1 MKNNT
6 AQILTNLYGLM
17 MDINYHREDL
27 DVLNDLKTKPDTFV
41 EDHLTRIKRAIAK
54 NKAAAQRQNI
64 DLALD
69 QLRQL
74 KERGLEE
81 IRKLLTT
88 QEQAEYA
95 QLFRKFEGLSKQ
107 DEASI
112 LEDKQLLK
120 LLERIK
126 QSKDDNRA

>member
-95 QLFRKFEGLSKQ
+95 QLFRKFEGLSKE

-126 QSKDDNRA
+126 ESEDDNRA

>member
-1 MKNNT
+1 MKSDT
-6 AQILTNLYGLM
+6 AQILNNLYGLM
-17 MDINYHREDL
+17 MDINYHRDDV
-27 DVLNDLKTKPDTFV
+27 DVLDDLKAKPDAFV

-64 DLALD
+64 ELALD

-74 KERGLEE
+74 KDRGLEE
-81 IRKLLTT
+81 IRKLLTV

-95 QLFRKFEGLSKQ
+95 QLFRKFEGLSKE

-126 QSKDDNRA
+126 DSKDDNRP

>member
-1 MKNNT
+1 MKKNT

-81 IRKLLTT
+81 IQKLLTT

-95 QLFRKFEGLSKQ
+95 QLFRKFEGFSKE

-126 QSKDDNRA
+126 ESKDDNRA